1 MVDDGGTL
9 DWWIGAME
17 WWLVGGRVMS
27 PLHQIMSVRI
37 VFGGTCDD
45 SKLDLRGYTKT
56 ITIAVGHVHEQLDF
70 QQKWLLDL
78 WFSNRN
84 ANRACTNRGFRDGK
98 CSPMACRMYF
108 FKKTIETATTS

>member
-1 MVDDGGTL
+1 MVASGG
-9 DWWIGAME
+9 M
-17 WWLVGGRVMS
+17 VMS

-45 SKLDLRGYTKT
+45 SKLELRGYTKT
-56 ITIAVGHVHEQLDF
+56 IMIAVGHVHEPLVF

-84 ANRACTNRGFRDGK
+84 AERARTKALF
-98 CSPMACRMYF
+98 SW
-108 FKKTIETATTS
+108 